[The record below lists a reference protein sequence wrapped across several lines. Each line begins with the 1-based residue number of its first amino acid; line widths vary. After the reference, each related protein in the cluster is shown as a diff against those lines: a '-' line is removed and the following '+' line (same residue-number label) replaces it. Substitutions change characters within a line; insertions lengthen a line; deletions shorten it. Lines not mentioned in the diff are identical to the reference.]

1 MSANFAYTNTRDLE
15 FILQEWLPTEQIFNY
30 PRFVD
35 YYSKD
40 DIKAFLNPILKMCKE
55 VIEPTNEDGD
65 KNPVRFENGKVI
77 LPPSF
82 GPLFHQLQEQG
93 WGTSNIDRSEDAV
106 FLPQILYSAVW
117 ELIAAANPAFG
128 PYIALTNGA
137 ANLIQTFAPDDIKQ
151 RFLPKMLDGSWA
163 GTMCLTEPTAGS
175 DVGDIMSKAYP
186 TDDPRIFKIKGNKI
200 FITGG
205 DNDFTENII
214 HLYLAR
220 VEGARE
226 GTKGISLFIVPKYW
240 VNEDGSLGP
249 LNDVQTTGVE
259 HKLGQAGSCTAA
271 LAFGEENQ
279 CRGILLGGQSPGKR
293 RHRGRNGPDVPDDE
307 WCPSANWTGSPLL
320 FGQCLL

>member
-1 MSANFAYTNTRDLE
+1 MWR
-15 FILQEWLPTEQIFNY
+15 
-30 PRFVD
+30 
-35 YYSKD
+35 YY
-40 DIKAFLNPILKMCKE
+40 
-55 VIEPTNEDGD
+55 V
-65 KNPVRFENGKVI
+65 
-77 LPPSF
+77 
-82 GPLFHQLQEQG
+82 
-93 WGTSNIDRSEDAV
+93 
-106 FLPQILYSAVW
+106 
-117 ELIAAANPAFG
+117 
-128 PYIALTNGA
+128 
-137 ANLIQTFAPDDIKQ
+137 
-151 RFLPKMLDGSWA
+151 
-163 GTMCLTEPTAGS
+163 
-175 DVGDIMSKAYP
+175 KAYP

-200 FITGG
+200 FITWG

-279 CRGILLGGQSPGKR
+279 CRGILLGVNPGKR

-307 WCPSANWTGSPLL
+307 WCPSANWTAARSCLANAYYNARDYARDRIQGRPLTNPKGERVSIINHEDIRRTL
-320 FGQCLL
+320 